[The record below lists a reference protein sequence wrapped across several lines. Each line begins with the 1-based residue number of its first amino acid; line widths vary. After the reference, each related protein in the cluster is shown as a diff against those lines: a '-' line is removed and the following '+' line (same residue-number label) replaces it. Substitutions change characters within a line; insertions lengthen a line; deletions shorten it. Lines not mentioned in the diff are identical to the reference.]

1 MLLAHVPG
9 DDQDGAPEDRLIEMV
24 RRLVALQARWVGRID
39 DLLAAGLW
47 DARAISLPAR
57 VGALLARP
65 EVRANLDVAELATLD
80 ALHADL
86 PARLDGPHC
95 VRPARDARPRRLPPG
110 ELALRVRR
118 PGAAGLGRCAGRPP
132 ALRLRGNVPGP
143 CSRGQPCRVREAWLE
158 AWRAEYPAA
167 DTERAAEL
175 IAPIAALLGA
185 LVYQGFLDGIE
196 PSERP
201 YHEADVP
208 ACLRKAVSAMRSWHG
223 PSGGVGPHLS

>member
-1 MLLAHVPG
+1 
-9 DDQDGAPEDRLIEMV
+9 MV
-24 RRLVALQARWVGRID
+24 RRLVALQARWVGRVD

-47 DARAISLPAR
+47 DARAVSLPAR

-65 EVRANLDVAELATLD
+65 EVRANLDAAELATLD

-86 PARLDGPHC
+86 PARLEALAACGLPETLVHGDFHPGNWRYGSDGL
-95 VRPARDARPRRLPPG
+95 VLLDWGDARVGHPLFDF
-110 ELALRVRR
+110 
-118 PGAAGLGRCAGRPP
+118 AGTFLGR
-132 ALRLRGNVPGP
+132 VPEA
-143 CSRGQPCRVREAWLE
+143 SRGRVREAWLE

-167 DTERAAEL
+167 DPERAAEL

-208 ACLRKAVSAMRSWHG
+208 ACLRRAVAAT
-223 PSGGVGPHLS
+223 